1 VDGRRAAAA
10 DPYPSDGTF
19 PVRCHGFLRRRTVLK
34 NPARMGEQFDAGRR
48 WLCPPSDALDQPDA
62 KPSLE

>member
-1 VDGRRAAAA
+1 MR
-10 DPYPSDGTF
+10 
-19 PVRCHGFLRRRTVLK
+19 
-34 NPARMGEQFDAGRR
+34 EQFDAGRR